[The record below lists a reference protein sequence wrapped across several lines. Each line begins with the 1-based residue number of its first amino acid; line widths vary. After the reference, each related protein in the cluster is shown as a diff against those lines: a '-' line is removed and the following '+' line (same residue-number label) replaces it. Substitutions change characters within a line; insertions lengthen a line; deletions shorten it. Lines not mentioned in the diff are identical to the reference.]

1 MVFEAVVGLK
11 EPYGSSNASI
21 ASYIEV
27 RWHSLVDWMGPP
39 CKPCSI
45 CLSSF
50 GFSVSLRGLRCV
62 AKDCDVYSDLEIVGS
77 AYFMLVEERT
87 CKHSACSRSHG

>member
-27 RWHSLVDWMGPP
+27 RWYSLVEWIYALRIPYSV
-39 CKPCSI
+39 PCS
-45 CLSSF
+45 LV
-50 GFSVSLRGLRCV
+50 GFLASVGL
-62 AKDCDVYSDLEIVGS
+62 LQ
-77 AYFMLVEERT
+77 
-87 CKHSACSRSHG
+87 

>member
-27 RWHSLVDWMGPP
+27 RWYLLAEWIYASLVPYSVRCGVISMW
-39 CKPCSI
+39 
-45 CLSSF
+45 
-50 GFSVSLRGLRCV
+50 GFRSVAEGTCISDGLV
-62 AKDCDVYSDLEIVGS
+62 TLWEG
-77 AYFMLVEERT
+77 RT
-87 CKHSACSRSHG
+87 CDRSACAPAHG

>member
-27 RWHSLVDWMGPP
+27 RWYLLAEWIYASLVP
-39 CKPCSI
+39 
-45 CLSSF
+45 
-50 GFSVSLRGLRCV
+50 FSVRCGV
-62 AKDCDVYSDLEIVGS
+62 IGFL
-77 AYFMLVEERT
+77 
-87 CKHSACSRSHG
+87 ACGGFVP